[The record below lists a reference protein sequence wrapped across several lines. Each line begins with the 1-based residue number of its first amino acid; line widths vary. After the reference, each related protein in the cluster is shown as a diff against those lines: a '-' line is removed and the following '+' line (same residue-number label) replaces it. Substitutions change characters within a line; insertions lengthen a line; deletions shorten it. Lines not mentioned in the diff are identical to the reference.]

1 MRIFTAAGGR
11 RVRRAAW
18 RRPLDVTNLGAFG
31 PKVLLLGASAQNT
44 PPGCICGVLD
54 YKAEAFYFLFL
65 SQKESSKEKCS
76 LRIKVFR
83 PLRRATRDAVP
94 GLCRPL
100 KRAAL
105 NFRPFVTQWLSWV
118 LPGVLTVFCP
128 KRKIAPR
135 NLARGVTTSR
145 LLLHPTPGTTQA
157 SVQPLGAER
166 RGGSG
171 PAAQKVA
178 GPGPIFVWRRI

>member
-1 MRIFTAAGGR
+1 MSRTLGPLAPRSCYCLRPRKTPHRGVFAGNSITRRKPSTFFFYRKKKVAKKNAPSGKMR
-11 RVRRAAW
+11 
-18 RRPLDVTNLGAFG
+18 
-31 PKVLLLGASAQNT
+31 
-44 PPGCICGVLD
+44 
-54 YKAEAFYFLFL
+54 
-65 SQKESSKEKCS
+65 
-76 LRIKVFR
+76 KVFR
-83 PLRRATRDAVP
+83 PLRRATRAP
-94 GLCRPL
+94 PWTCRPL

-171 PAAQKVA
+171 GCV
-178 GPGPIFVWRRI
+178 GFLICVIIEI